1 MSYKIFNSKKIN
13 HLEQPMF
20 FGEGVNTARYD
31 SVRFPYFDKVIDKQL
46 EQFWRPEEVNL
57 SKDIS
62 DWKSLTKSEQHIFVS
77 NLQRQTLLDSIQ
89 GRGPN
94 IALLPVVSVP
104 ELETWVENWGM
115 NETVHS
121 RSYTY
126 ILKNL
131 FVEPNIIF
139 DQIMDNK
146 EIIEC
151 SKQISKYYDDF
162 IEDSSYYNLL
172 GFGKFEIKDCQTGE
186 TKKINITKKKLKIK
200 LIRLIASINALEGI
214 RFYVSFACSWSFA
227 ERKLMEGNAKI
238 IKLICR
244 DENLHLS
251 STQYMLNSLRDS
263 GEYDDVWEEVVP
275 DIYNI
280 YTEAVNDEKNW
291 AKYLFK
297 HDSMIGLNEKILGNF
312 VEWIANKRLEAIGLE
327 PTYEYTENP
336 IPWVNSWIAQ
346 KGEGSSVQVAPQET
360 EISSYLIG
368 AVKQDVK
375 KDSFKGFELK

>member
-1 MSYKIFNSKKIN
+1 MSYKIFKDKKIN

-31 SVRFPYFDKVIDKQL
+31 IVKYPYLDKLIDKQL
-46 EQFWRPEEVNL
+46 EQFWRPEEVNIT
-57 SKDIS
+57 KDIS
-62 DWKSLTKSEQHIFVS
+62 DWKKLTESEKHIFVS
-77 NLQRQTLLDSIQ
+77 NLKRQTLLDSIQ

-131 FVEPNIIF
+131 FSEPDKIF
-139 DQIMDNK
+139 DGIMDIK
-146 EIIEC
+146 EIISC

-162 IEDSSYYNLL
+162 IEFAGYYNLFGL
-172 GFGKFEIKDCQTGE
+172 GKFEIKDENGNV
-186 TKKINITKKKLKIK
+186 KKINITKKKLKQKLVK
-200 LIRLIASINALEGI
+200 LIATINALEGV

-227 ERKLMEGNAKI
+227 ERELMEGNAKI

-244 DENLHLS
+244 DENLHLA
-251 STQYMLNSLRDS
+251 STQYLLNSLKDNP
-263 GEYDDVWEEVVP
+263 EYEDVWKEVLP
-275 DIYNI
+275 DIYAI
-280 YTEAVNDEKNW
+280 YDEAVNDEKEW

-297 HDSMIGLNEKILGNF
+297 HDSMIGLNEKILGDF
-312 VEWIANKRLEAIGLE
+312 LEWIANKRLEAIGLE
-327 PTYEYTENP
+327 PRYKCQENP
-336 IPWVNSWIAQ
+336 IPWVNKWISQ
-346 KGEGSSVQVAPQET
+346 KGESSSVQVAPQET

-368 AVKQDVK
+368 AVLQDVNEE
-375 KDSFKGFELK
+375 SFKDFKLD